1 MGGIAEFFSP
11 EAGQRRRAWLDG
23 IDNRVSEA
31 ARYYL
36 GPTGIP
42 ERVGA
47 AAAVAG
53 MFSPG
58 ADVMD
63 AATASGDLMK
73 ARTPVEAATAGA
85 GLAGALGSM
94 FIPSNV
100 NRMADDLTKFVDDE
114 AGALRL
120 FTGGSG
126 DPMAAAA
133 DRGAWFS
140 ETPDLAREYA
150 GSSGLVREFDVDPR
164 RPIAFRHAE
173 QRRPIGDLVSQA
185 VEGAGDIT
193 DEMAGRVSPILDRLY
208 GRYGSE
214 VRPLFEFWN
223 RDRDVADMF
232 RGLGYDAISTAEK
245 ADMKAQ
251 TWGVLDPRI
260 MQPAGNTPVKAL
272 LGQARERLAQRDAT
286 ARELVEAGRPVQFS
300 GNGVRAL
307 AGPDMARPGKF
318 RVSYIGADGQPN
330 GHAEFDTFDAAIR
343 RALEDRMEPVPRPK

>member
-1 MGGIAEFFSP
+1 MGGITEFFSP
-11 EAGQRRRAWLDG
+11 EAGLRRRAWLDG
-23 IDNRVSEA
+23 IDSQVSEA

-36 GPTGIP
+36 GPTGLP

-47 AAAVAG
+47 AATVAG

-58 ADVMD
+58 ADFVE
-63 AATASGDLMK
+63 AATASGDIMR
-73 ARTPVEAATAGA
+73 ARTPMEAATAGA
-85 GLAGALGSM
+85 GMVGALGSM

-100 NRMADDLTKFVDDE
+100 NRMADELTKFGADE

-150 GSSGLVREFDVDPR
+150 GPSGVVREFDVDPKR
-164 RPIAFRHAE
+164 QIAFRHAE

-193 DEMAGRVSPILDRLY
+193 DDMARRVSPILDRLY
-208 GRYGSE
+208 GRYGNE
-214 VRPLFEFWN
+214 ARPLFEFWN

-245 ADMKAQ
+245 SDMKAQ

-260 MQPAGNTPVKAL
+260 MQPAPTKASGL
-272 LGQARERLAQRDAT
+272 LSQARDSLARKEAT
-286 ARELVEAGRPVQFS
+286 TAELAAAGRPVQFS
-300 GNGVRAL
+300 NGLVDAV
-307 AGPDMARPGKF
+307 AGPDPSRPGKF
-318 RVSYIGADGQPN
+318 RVSYIGQDGQPN
-330 GHAEFDTFDAAIR
+330 GHAEFDTLQAAIR
-343 RALEDRMEPVPRPK
+343 RALDDQLQPVVRQK